1 MKSDLLPIPFSP
13 QQRQALKRLLGRPPA
28 YPNNNFA
35 ESFLLRYVFVEAL
48 CRQVGKYYRERAR
61 ARKKT
66 LTKPHESIH
75 LDVVGRS
82 FTYFGIR
89 LRSERLAQFLDS
101 SLERR
106 GAKSARNLRNGIVH
120 RWDENDVA
128 EASERY
134 SSLCLAF
141 DAVVGAIAHRA
152 NGRYR

>member
-1 MKSDLLPIPFSP
+1 MKNDLSPIPFSA

-28 YPNNNFA
+28 YPNNDFA

-66 LTKPHESIH
+66 LTKSHEPIQ

-101 SLERR
+101 ALEKR

-120 RWDENDVA
+120 RWDVNDVA
-128 EASERY
+128 EASERHRSLY
-134 SSLCLAF
+134 SAL
-141 DAVVGAIAHRA
+141 DAVVEAIACRV
-152 NGRYR
+152 NGGK